1 MVKTHRFDIFL
12 LAQSSTADNL
22 DVAYHLML
30 REQDLLQLCVQWQ
43 SKARGIPC
51 DLPLDGLWGP
61 ADADLQGFVV
71 GKAPDNPVASGG
83 RMKMR
88 LVKMRVFWENM
99 AKTMT
104 FLRRQS
110 LLHSLTSI
118 GLTLTHLIL
127 TSHSELYTIDFLCRY
142 GLFIE

>member
-71 GKAPDNPVASGG
+71 GKAPDNPVASGQDEDESDEDESILG
-83 RMKMR
+83 ECGQDYDFFEEAESVAFTDIYR
-88 LVKMRVFWENM
+88 
-99 AKTMT
+99 A
-104 FLRRQS
+104 
-110 LLHSLTSI
+110 HSYSPD
-118 GLTLTHLIL
+118 
-127 TSHSELYTIDFLCRY
+127 IDISF
-142 GLFIE
+142 